1 MSDHIRILV
10 ADDSDVTRNAIIK
23 ITNMVD
29 NFEVIGE
36 ARNGE
41 EAIKKTKKLKP
52 DIVLMD
58 INMPIING
66 LKATEEISKE
76 FPNVIVII
84 MSVQG
89 GTEYLK
95 KAMFSGAKEYIFK
108 PFSMEELI
116 DTVTSTIKLNNERKI
131 NVEVVKK
138 DSKNAKFTTFFS
150 TKGGVGK
157 SILSFNYAIKLAA
170 IKNKKVLLIDGDFLF
185 GDIAVLSDKKP
196 IKTIYDAVDDMA
208 FESFDFLK
216 EYITKIDVGIDVL
229 LAPRRPENAEVVTSE
244 NIITISDIVKKNY
257 DDIIVDLGTNFNNT
271 TLTFLDYC
279 DEIFFITTTD
289 LMTIK
294 NTKIGIDVLQ
304 SLGYND
310 EKIKIIVNKFQ
321 KNSNVNVNE
330 LSKYL
335 KFPIYFTIPDDK
347 KNIENSVN
355 IGKPVD
361 KVKLFSKGKFEKML
375 IKLIENE

>member
-1 MSDHIRILV
+1 MNNHIRILV

-29 NFEVIGE
+29 DFEVIGE
-36 ARNGE
+36 ATNGE
-41 EAIKKTKKLKP
+41 EAIQKTEELKP

-58 INMPIING
+58 INMPIVNG
-66 LKATEEISKE
+66 LEATERISKE
-76 FPNVIVII
+76 YPDVIVII

-108 PFSMEELI
+108 PFSMSELV
-116 DTVTSTIKLNNERKI
+116 DTVESTIKLNNERRSNMKI
-131 NVEVVKK
+131 VRSEDKE
-138 DSKNAKFTTFFS
+138 AKFSTFFS

-157 SILSFNYAIKLAA
+157 SILAFNYAIKLAA

-196 IKTIYDAVDDMA
+196 IKTIYDIVEDMA

-216 EYITKIDVGIDVL
+216 EYITETDNGVDVL
-229 LAPRRPENAEVVTSE
+229 LAPRRPENAESITSD
-244 NIITISDIVKKNY
+244 NIIKINDIVKKNY
-257 DDIIVDLGTNFNNT
+257 DYVIIDLGTNFNNS

-294 NTKIGIDVLQ
+294 NTKIGIDVMK
-304 SLGYND
+304 SLGYD
-310 EKIKIIVNKFQ
+310 DSKIKIIVNKFQ
-321 KNSNVNVNE
+321 KNGNVNIND
-330 LSKYL
+330 LNKYL
-335 KFPIYFTIPDDK
+335 KFPIHFTIPEDRK
-347 KNIENSVN
+347 IIENSVN
-355 IGKPVD
+355 IGKPVG
-361 KVKLFSKGKFEKML
+361 KVKMFSKGKFEKML
-375 IKLIENE
+375 IKLIETE

>member
-95 KAMFSGAKEYIFK
+95 KAMF
-108 PFSMEELI
+108 
-116 DTVTSTIKLNNERKI
+116 
-131 NVEVVKK
+131 
-138 DSKNAKFTTFFS
+138 
-150 TKGGVGK
+150 
-157 SILSFNYAIKLAA
+157 
-170 IKNKKVLLIDGDFLF
+170 
-185 GDIAVLSDKKP
+185 
-196 IKTIYDAVDDMA
+196 
-208 FESFDFLK
+208 
-216 EYITKIDVGIDVL
+216 
-229 LAPRRPENAEVVTSE
+229 
-244 NIITISDIVKKNY
+244 
-257 DDIIVDLGTNFNNT
+257 
-271 TLTFLDYC
+271 
-279 DEIFFITTTD
+279 
-289 LMTIK
+289 
-294 NTKIGIDVLQ
+294 
-304 SLGYND
+304 
-310 EKIKIIVNKFQ
+310 
-321 KNSNVNVNE
+321 
-330 LSKYL
+330 
-335 KFPIYFTIPDDK
+335 
-347 KNIENSVN
+347 
-355 IGKPVD
+355 
-361 KVKLFSKGKFEKML
+361 
-375 IKLIENE
+375 

>member
-1 MSDHIRILV
+1 MSDNIRILV

-36 ARNGE
+36 ASNGE
-41 EAIKKTKKLKP
+41 EAIQKTKELKP

-66 LKATEEISKE
+66 LEATEKISKE
-76 FPNVIVII
+76 CANVIVII

-108 PFSMEELI
+108 PFSMSELV
-116 DTVTSTIKLNNERKI
+116 DTVTSTIKLNNERRKNI
-131 NVEVVKK
+131 EIAKPAVKE
-138 DSKNAKFTTFFS
+138 AEFLTFFS

-157 SILSFNYAIKLAA
+157 SILAFNYAIKLAA

-185 GDIAVLSDKKP
+185 GDVAVLSDKKP
-196 IKTIYDAVDDMA
+196 LKTIYDIVEDMA

-216 EYITKIDVGIDVL
+216 EYITETDNGIDVL
-229 LAPRRPENAEVVTSE
+229 LAPRRPENAESITSE
-244 NIITISDIVKKNY
+244 NIIKINDIVKKNY
-257 DDIIVDLGTNFNNT
+257 DYVIVDLGTNFNNS

-294 NTKIGIDVLQ
+294 NTKIGIDVMK
-304 SLGYND
+304 SLGYD
-310 EKIKIIVNKFQ
+310 DTKIKIIVNKFQ
-321 KNSNVNVNE
+321 KNGNVNIND
-330 LSKYL
+330 LNKYL
-335 KFPIYFTIPDDK
+335 KFPIFFTMPEDRKI
-347 KNIENSVN
+347 IENSVN
-355 IGKPVD
+355 VGKPVG
-361 KVKLFSKGKFEKML
+361 KVKMFSKGKFEKML
-375 IKLIENE
+375 IKLIETE